1 MVIDMSRRYRI
12 NFGRKTV
19 KPFKEHDINNMLV
32 LCKKR
37 RNQAEEDNN
46 KEQQYLWD
54 RNYMILVIGMNLA
67 FRIEDIIQL
76 KVDYF
81 KNGGIYIREFK
92 TNKEQSFELHPSLY
106 KDIINYINRNNLIDG
121 EYLFKSRKGTN
132 IPITRQRAWQIIKE
146 LSDEVKVSYV
156 VGCHSLRKYFAREYY
171 EQTGDLIGLKEMLNH
186 SSETVTLRYICW
198 EEDDK
203 NIKRKNFYLGG

>member
-1 MVIDMSRRYRI
+1 MPRVFR
-12 NFGRKTV
+12 NKFGRKTV
-19 KPFKEHDINNMLV
+19 RPFKKQDLNSMIV
-32 LCKKR
+32 ICKK
-37 RNQAEEDNN
+37 NKNAAEEEEN
-46 KEQQYLWD
+46 KEQVYLWD
-54 RNYMILVIGMNLA
+54 RNYMILHLGRNLA
-67 FRIEDIIQL
+67 FRIEDLLQL
-76 KVDYF
+76 KTDNF
-81 KNGGIYIREFK
+81 KNGGIYTREFK
-92 TNKEQSFELHPSLY
+92 TGKEQAFELHPSLR
-106 KDIINYINRNNLIDG
+106 KDLEDYINRNKLVEG

-146 LSDEVKVSYV
+146 LSAEVKVSYV

>member
-1 MVIDMSRRYRI
+1 MPRVFR
-12 NFGRKTV
+12 NKFGRKTV
-19 KPFKEHDINNMLV
+19 RPFKKQDLNSMIV
-32 LCKKR
+32 ICKK
-37 RNQAEEDNN
+37 NKNAAEEEEN
-46 KEQQYLWD
+46 KEQVYLWD
-54 RNYMILVIGMNLA
+54 RNYMILHLGRNLA
-67 FRIEDIIQL
+67 FRIEDLLQL
-76 KVDYF
+76 KTDNF
-81 KNGGIYIREFK
+81 KNGGIYTREFK
-92 TNKEQSFELHPSLY
+92 TGKEQAFELHPSLR
-106 KDIINYINRNNLIDG
+106 KDLEDYINRNKLVEG

-132 IPITRQRAWQIIKE
+132 MPITRQRTWQIIKE

>member
-81 KNGGIYIREFK
+81 KMVES
-92 TNKEQSFELHPSLY
+92 TLESLRPI
-106 KDIINYINRNNLIDG
+106 KNNHLNYIHHYIKILSIILI
-121 EYLFKSRKGTN
+121 E
-132 IPITRQRAWQIIKE
+132 II
-146 LSDEVKVSYV
+146 
-156 VGCHSLRKYFAREYY
+156 
-171 EQTGDLIGLKEMLNH
+171 
-186 SSETVTLRYICW
+186 
-198 EEDDK
+198 
-203 NIKRKNFYLGG
+203 

>member
-1 MVIDMSRRYRI
+1 MPRMFR
-12 NFGRKTV
+12 NKFGRKTV
-19 KPFKEHDINNMLV
+19 RPFKKQDLNSMIV
-32 LCKKR
+32 ICKK
-37 RNQAEEDNN
+37 NKNAAEEEEN
-46 KEQQYLWD
+46 KEQVYLWD
-54 RNYMILVIGMNLA
+54 RNYMILHLGRNLA
-67 FRIEDIIQL
+67 FRIKDLLQL
-76 KVDYF
+76 KTDNF
-81 KNGGIYIREFK
+81 KNGGIYTREFK
-92 TNKEQSFELHPSLY
+92 TGKEQAFELHPSLR
-106 KDIINYINRNNLIDG
+106 KDLEDYINRNKLVEG

>member
-1 MVIDMSRRYRI
+1 MPRVFR
-12 NFGRKTV
+12 NKFGRKTV
-19 KPFKEHDINNMLV
+19 RPFKKQDVNSMIV
-32 LCKKR
+32 ICKK
-37 RNQAEEDNN
+37 NKNAAEEEEN
-46 KEQQYLWD
+46 KEQVYLWD
-54 RNYMILVIGMNLA
+54 RNYMILHLGRNLA
-67 FRIEDIIQL
+67 FRIEDLLQL
-76 KVDYF
+76 KTDNF
-81 KNGGIYIREFK
+81 KNGGIYTREFK
-92 TNKEQSFELHPSLY
+92 TGKEQAFELHPSLR
-106 KDIINYINRNNLIDG
+106 KDLEDYINRNKLVEG